1 MASVKSRV
9 ALAGGKY
16 LLTHPRSRI
25 THVVVR
31 FARKR
36 IAKKLA
42 RTTHADAIPA
52 TRGSRLTTVAGIA
65 AVAGGIVL
73 VVRRTT
79 KPAEAS
85 SSVNLPEPYA
95 PFPPAQGP
103 PPETESA
110 PLETAGP
117 PPETES
123 APLETAGAPPE
134 TESAPLETAGAPP
147 ETESAP
153 LETQSEPPETA
164 DAPPVSPTISPAAE
178 AAAVAAT
185 DNLGDSDDEI
195 VARVEAKLFGGAPGL
210 VKVEVSGGVVTLSG
224 PVDDEEA
231 EGRFVRDAEQVEGV
245 KAVRS
250 ELQTAGAEPGS
261 PS

>member
-9 ALAGGKY
+9 ALVGGKY

-52 TRGSRLTTVAGIA
+52 TRSSRLTTVAGIA

-85 SSVNLPEPYA
+85 SPVNLPEPYA
-95 PFPPAQGP
+95 AFPPAQD
-103 PPETESA
+103 
-110 PLETAGP
+110 P

-134 TESAPLETAGAPP
+134 TESAPVETVAAPP
-147 ETESAP
+147 ETENAP
-153 LETQSEPPETA
+153 LEPQSAPPETA
-164 DAPPVSPTISPAAE
+164 DAPPISPTISPAAD

-185 DNLGDSDDEI
+185 ANLGASDDEI
-195 VARVEAKLFGGAPGL
+195 VARVEAKLFGGTPGL

-250 ELQTAGAEPGS
+250 ELQTARAEPGS

>member
-42 RTTHADAIPA
+42 MTTHADAIPA

-117 PPETES
+117 PPETER
-123 APLETAGAPPE
+123 
-134 TESAPLETAGAPP
+134 APLETAGAPP